1 MRLRYISLLLLLAF
15 VFVPGD
21 IVSAEIVDGH
31 EIETIDKTNLKSF
44 NHWQIEP
51 KDEPLLFDSKG
62 HVTKGVVYFTET
74 FSGKTRIRKRVFMMD
89 SSDGFLY
96 FDSSDLKVKGVN
108 SSSSAKYSILE
119 DYFCPI
125 EGSAGGVPP
134 YLIKY
139 VFPMDSSIITNY
151 GGWLNTP
158 ESNSSLSG
166 ITGYNMSGSSDYTS
180 LYTNIPIFHGTDSD
194 EYRSYRDNG
203 DYSGASNANDVTTAK
218 KEIYPDNKYENEK
231 GPYLDVEKFDGSSL
245 TIRPAKDAYCT
256 WSYTPKRTDLY
267 TDLTL
272 DVIYD
277 YQLSIEYLN
286 NANVGDTLKYKAS
299 GSFPLS
305 DYNFSYNCYPVAVC
319 GRYGWITDST
329 ATALMFG
336 GKATLNVGA
345 AFYGSASATTDLI
358 EVTGSYLTVTFKLK
372 GKYNGDWVNGPAVIQ
387 KVDLI
392 NRTST
397 ETKAVADDNGNYKV
411 DETTPPVTKDENGNV
426 VINNNVSG
434 GGGGSSATGG
444 NASVTIGDIT
454 TSSTFRFPD
463 KITVDLNVNGLGG
476 GGSGGSS
483 SGSDDDGSKKW
494 FDRLLDALG
503 SLLEFFTGAVT
514 KLFEALGDL
523 LTTFADSVGDF
534 IQYLFEGFGLFKKEG
549 GIGSLIQENYSF
561 VPPEVWRLVMFGIA
575 SVILV
580 SIVNRFFK

>member
-1 MRLRYISLLLLLAF
+1 MKLRYISLLLLLVL

-21 IVSAEIVDGH
+21 IVRAETTDDGH
-31 EIETIDKTNLKSF
+31 EIDTIDKDNLKSF
-44 NHWQIEP
+44 NQWQIVP

-89 SSDGFLY
+89 GSDGFLY

-108 SSSSAKYSILE
+108 SSTSAKYSILE

-166 ITGYNMSGSSDYTS
+166 VTSYNMSGSSDYTS

-194 EYRSYRDNG
+194 EYRAYRDNG
-203 DYSGASNANDVTTAK
+203 DYSGASNADDVTTAK
-218 KEIYPDNKYENEK
+218 KEIYPDNKYEMEK
-231 GPYLDVEKFDGSSL
+231 GPYLDVEKFDGSNL
-245 TIRPAKDAYCT
+245 TLRPASDAYCT
-256 WSYTPKRTDLY
+256 WSYTPQRTDLY
-267 TDLTL
+267 SDLTL

-286 NANVGDTLKYKAS
+286 NANVGETKHYTAS

-319 GRYGWITDST
+319 GKYGWFTDPT

-336 GKATLNVGA
+336 GSAKLNAGASFGFVGS
-345 AFYGSASATTDLI
+345 GTTDLV
-358 EVTGSYLTVTFKLK
+358 EVTGSFLTVTFKLK
-372 GKYNGDWVNGPAVIQ
+372 GKYNGDWVNGPAVIE

-397 ETKAVADDNGNYKV
+397 ELKAVSDDDGNYTV
-411 DETTPPVTKDENGNV
+411 DETTPPVTKDENGQII
-426 VINNNVSG
+426 INNNVSG

-463 KITVDLNVNGLGG
+463 KITVDLNINGLDGTGG
-476 GGSGGSS
+476 GGSSGSS
-483 SGSDDDGSKKW
+483 EDGSKKW
-494 FDRLLDALG
+494 YDRLLDALS
-503 SLLEFFTGAVT
+503 SLLEFLTGAVT

-523 LTTFADSVGDF
+523 LTTFAESVGDF
-534 IQYLFEGFGLFKKEG
+534 VQYLFEGFGLFSGDMDDLLAE
-549 GIGSLIQENYSF
+549 SYSF
-561 VPPEVWRLVMFGIA
+561 LPPDVWRLIMFGIA
-575 SVILV
+575 TVILTAV
-580 SIVNRFFK
+580 VKKFFGS